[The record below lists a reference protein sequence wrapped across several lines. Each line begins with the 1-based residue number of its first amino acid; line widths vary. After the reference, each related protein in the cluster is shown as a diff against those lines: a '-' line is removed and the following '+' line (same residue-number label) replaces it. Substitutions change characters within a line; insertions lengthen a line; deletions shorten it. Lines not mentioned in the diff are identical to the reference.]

1 MPTPKV
7 NRSHHVPACPGA
19 RMGNKQV
26 MHRLRPAILC
36 FLGLVLLGFGGC
48 AASAPK
54 SGLIR
59 SIFVEEPSG
68 APSTDLAQYSAV
80 IHDTSVRVMMQRGY
94 VATMEST
101 GADAFLHAVWIAR
114 PAIAGTPQGRV
125 TLRMTLVSR
134 DGSVQRNLDVVSDTP
149 AGFLSKER
157 IADHIREKLGVIIPG
172 PRSAP

>member
-1 MPTPKV
+1 
-7 NRSHHVPACPGA
+7 
-19 RMGNKQV
+19 

-134 DGSVQRNLDVVSDTP
+134 DGSVLSALDIVTDTP

-157 IADHIREKLGVIIPG
+157 ISDHIREKLGTIIPG
-172 PRSAP
+172 PRSVP

>member
-1 MPTPKV
+1 
-7 NRSHHVPACPGA
+7 
-19 RMGNKQV
+19 

-48 AASAPK
+48 AAGTPK

-59 SIFVEEPSG
+59 SIYVEDSSG
-68 APSTDLAQYSAV
+68 APSTDLAQCSAV
-80 IHDTSVRVMMQRGY
+80 IHDTSVRVIMQRGY
-94 VATMEST
+94 VAAMEPT

-134 DGSVQRNLDVVSDTP
+134 DGSVLSAVDIVTDTP

-157 IADHIREKLGVIIPG
+157 ISDHIREKLGAIIPG
-172 PRSAP
+172 PRYAP